1 MSRKKKWII
10 GIVALSLFPLTIGF
24 VMLATIVALVG
35 EYNNT
40 VANGCGSTGMP
51 ATYTGPA
58 VGSLTPMQMSRAA
71 AVVQAGRE
79 MGIPDRGI
87 VVALATA
94 SQESGFKVYANDGK
108 GGDLAADQ
116 KGIAASLNLPHD
128 AVGTDHGSLGVF
140 QQQWPWWG
148 SMSELMDP
156 ATSARKFYGAL
167 VQVPGWESLPVTV
180 AAQRVQRSAYPDA
193 YADDQ
198 PLAEQLLEV
207 IGANSTAGGASA
219 QPAAATGSDPYGLG
233 PVTPQL
239 RNLVNVLAP
248 KFGITQVGGFR
259 ESARDPHGHPAG
271 LAADF
276 MVPLT
281 PAGKKQGDELTAY
294 AQEHAQELAI
304 DYIIWRQRIW
314 SVDRANEGWRPM
326 EDRGSPTANH
336 MDHPHINV
344 LPSGAPGAA
353 GAPQIVDG
361 VYTGGTADCVMPAAL
376 GGQVVFPLPQ
386 GSGYVDQHNFGQTGG
401 RWSTMHT
408 GNDYSVACGTPV
420 FAVHAG
426 TVEFD
431 SSHKSWAGPNFVRI
445 TTGPGQLATWYAH
458 METRS
463 VEEGQQVQAGQQI
476 GTVGTL
482 GNSSG
487 CHLHFEVHPRGG
499 SIYEDPVD
507 PVTWLA
513 AHINGTGGTPSLP
526 SGEGQLTVLTYNI
539 HHGTGGLE
547 ALAQEI
553 ASSGA
558 AVVALQEADNRG
570 RGDFGHHVQW
580 LATRLGMQYT
590 YAVNGPWKGKDMI
603 DNAILSKFPIVERG
617 NTRLP
622 GGPDIHPRGLLYAK
636 INVSGQLVDVYAT
649 HLHYTGGIRLDQA
662 RAVAAE
668 IGRASCPTVLMGDL
682 NFTPNLPMYP
692 VVTRDLVDAFQG
704 QHGPKVGTVPNA
716 TPKARIDYVL
726 HDRAAT
732 IEDAQVMP
740 AGVSDHRAVRASLAF
755 DPEESC

>member
-10 GIVALSLFPLTIGF
+10 GIVALSLFPLTLGF
-24 VMLATIVALVG
+24 VILATIVALVG

-40 VANGCGSTGMP
+40 VANGCGSTGLP

-71 AVVQAGRE
+71 AVVHAGRE

-108 GGDLAADQ
+108 GDDLAADQ

-156 ATSARKFYGAL
+156 ATSARKFYQAL

-207 IGANSTAGGASA
+207 IGANSTAVGASA

-239 RNLVNVLAP
+239 
-248 KFGITQVGGFR
+248 
-259 ESARDPHGHPAG
+259 
-271 LAADF
+271 
-276 MVPLT
+276 
-281 PAGKKQGDELTAY
+281 
-294 AQEHAQELAI
+294 
-304 DYIIWRQRIW
+304 
-314 SVDRANEGWRPM
+314 
-326 EDRGSPTANH
+326 
-336 MDHPHINV
+336 
-344 LPSGAPGAA
+344 
-353 GAPQIVDG
+353 VDG

-386 GSGYVDQHNFGQTGG
+386 DSGYVDQHNFGQTGG

-463 VEEGQQVQAGQQI
+463 VEAGQQVQAGQQI

-553 ASSGA
+553 ANSGA

-603 DNAILSKFPIVERG
+603 DNAILSKFPIVEKG
-617 NTRLP
+617 NSRLP

-649 HLHYTGGIRLDQA
+649 HLHHTGGIRLDQA

-692 VVTRDLVDAFQG
+692 VVTRDLVDAFKG
-704 QHGPKVGTVPNA
+704 QHGPKVGTVPND
-716 TPKARIDYVL
+716 TPKARIDYVF
-726 HDRAAT
+726 HDRAAKL
-732 IEDAQVMP
+732 EDAQVMP